1 MLNALSQPVVRIF
14 LSILE
19 GIIALVV
26 CGVIEGLVFLFM
38 FKHWTSGQNT
48 AHQRT
53 EDYNGSNDY
62 LTNSTGNQ
70 VYLYD

>member
-26 CGVIEGLVFLFM
+26 CGVIEGLVFLFV

-53 EDYNGSNDY
+53 EDYNGSNYY

-70 VYLYD
+70 V